1 MKKTLALSL
10 TIYLLANCA
19 VTAEPS
25 WNNKITIQP
34 ILVTGSM
41 ASIDLFEA
49 ETDKI
54 WAQAGIDVE
63 FLPLNYYSN
72 SASIVLIGDEIQS
85 FFDTAGGASADPLV
99 INVWYTRDIIYYG
112 TEIAGITNDIKG
124 NKIIMSEDSS
134 KYDIVDILS
143 HEIGHSLGLE
153 HINDPLDSDMMRDYL
168 MSSFLM
174 DTSSINDIYPD
185 GKRYDKLTSDEIA
198 LALTSPYVQTVPAP
212 GAVLLGSIGL
222 SFAGWLSRRKTA

>member
-1 MKKTLALSL
+1 MTL
-10 TIYLLANCA
+10 
-19 VTAEPS
+19 V
-25 WNNKITIQP
+25 
-34 ILVTGSM
+34 
-41 ASIDLFEA
+41 DLFEA

-72 SASIVLIGDEIQS
+72 SAFIVLSEDEIQS
-85 FFDTAGGASADPLV
+85 FFDTAGGASADPYV
-99 INVWYTRDIIYYG
+99 INVWYTGSINSASLG
-112 TEIAGITNDIKG
+112 MVTGITNDIGG
-124 NKIIMSEDSS
+124 NKIILSAYSS

-153 HINDPLDSDMMRDYL
+153 HINNPWDYGNMMQDYL

-174 DTSSINDIYPD
+174 CTSSINDIY
-185 GKRYDKLTSDEIA
+185 
-198 LALTSPYVQTVPAP
+198 
-212 GAVLLGSIGL
+212 LGGIGL